1 MKNILIILLVAILLV
16 ISNSIFIVDER
27 ELALKFRFGEVIKA
41 DYEPG
46 IHFKLPFVNNVGKY
60 SKQILTI
67 NNPQELFLTLEKK
80 NLFVDFFIK
89 WKINDVQQYY
99 ISTGGDELVASQRLL
114 ETVKDGIRSEFA
126 KRTVIEVVS
135 EERRKVMSE
144 MLNAAAFNA
153 INLGIELVDVR
164 VKRVELSD
172 EVSESVYN
180 RMRQERARFASELRA
195 EGAEAAAIIKAEADR
210 EVTVIIAN
218 AYRDSEK
225 IKGDGDAS
233 STNLYA
239 EAYTQDEE
247 FYSFY
252 RSMEAYKKSIGTG
265 NDILVLDGEG
275 DFFKYLNQSK
285 TSE

>member
-1 MKNILIILLVAILLV
+1 MRNILVVLLVAILLV
-16 ISNSIFIVDER
+16 ISNSIFTVDER
-27 ELALKFRFGEVIKA
+27 EMALKFRFGEVIRA

-46 IHFKLPFVNNVGKY
+46 IHFKVPFVNNVGKY

-144 MLNAAAFNA
+144 MLNAAALNA

-180 RMRQERARFASELRA
+180 RMRQERARIASELRA

-233 STNLYA
+233 STSLYA

-275 DFFKYLNQSK
+275 DFFKYLKQSK

>member
-1 MKNILIILLVAILLV
+1 MRNILIVLLVFILLL
-16 ISNSIFIVDER
+16 ISNSIFTVDQR
-27 ELALKFRFGEVIKA
+27 ELALKFRFGEVIKS
-41 DYEPG
+41 DYKPG
-46 IHFKLPFVNNVGKY
+46 IHFKVPFVNNVEKY

-89 WKINDVQQYY
+89 WKINDVLQYY
-99 ISTGGDELVASQRLL
+99 VSTGGDELVASQRLL

-135 EERRKVMSE
+135 EERREVMSE
-144 MLNAAAFNA
+144 MLSAAALNA
-153 INLGIELVDVR
+153 ISLGIELVDVR
-164 VKRVELSD
+164 VKRIELSD

-195 EGAEAAAIIKAEADR
+195 EGAETAAIIKAQADR

-218 AYRDSEK
+218 AYRDAEK

-239 EAYTQDEE
+239 EAYTRDEE

-252 RSMEAYKKSIGTG
+252 RSMEAYKNSIGTG

-275 DFFKYLNQSK
+275 DFFKYLKQSK

>member
-1 MKNILIILLVAILLV
+1 MRNILVVLLVAILLV
-16 ISNSIFIVDER
+16 ISNSIFTVDER
-27 ELALKFRFGEVIKA
+27 EMALKFRFGEVIRA

-46 IHFKLPFVNNVGKY
+46 IHFKVPFVNNVGKY

-89 WKINDVQQYY
+89 WKIKDVQQYY

-144 MLNAAAFNA
+144 MLNAAALNA

-275 DFFKYLNQSK
+275 DFFKYLKQSK

>member
-1 MKNILIILLVAILLV
+1 MRNVLVVLLVAILLV
-16 ISNSIFIVDER
+16 ISNSIFTVDER

-41 DYEPG
+41 DYKPG

-144 MLNAAAFNA
+144 MLNAAALNA
-153 INLGIELVDVR
+153 ISLGIELVDVR

-195 EGAEAAAIIKAEADR
+195 EGAEAAAIIKAQADR

-275 DFFKYLNQSK
+275 DFFKYLKQSK

>member
-16 ISNSIFIVDER
+16 ISNSIFTVDER

-46 IHFKLPFVNNVGKY
+46 IHFKVPFVNNVGKY

-180 RMRQERARFASELRA
+180 RMRQERARIASELRA

-225 IKGDGDAS
+225 IKGNGDAS

-275 DFFKYLNQSK
+275 DFFKYLKQSK

>member
-1 MKNILIILLVAILLV
+1 MRNILVVLLVAILLV
-16 ISNSIFIVDER
+16 ISNSIFTVDER
-27 ELALKFRFGEVIKA
+27 EMALKFRFGEVIRA

-46 IHFKLPFVNNVGKY
+46 IHFKVPFVNNVGKY

-275 DFFKYLNQSK
+275 DFFKYLKQSK

>member
-1 MKNILIILLVAILLV
+1 MRNILVVLLVAILLV
-16 ISNSIFIVDER
+16 ISNSIFTVDQR

-46 IHFKLPFVNNVGKY
+46 IHFKVPFVNNVGKY

-135 EERRKVMSE
+135 EERDEVMSE

-239 EAYTQDEE
+239 EAYTKDEE

-275 DFFKYLNQSK
+275 DFFKYLKQSK

>member
-1 MKNILIILLVAILLV
+1 MRNILVVLLVAILLV
-16 ISNSIFIVDER
+16 ISNSIFTVDER
-27 ELALKFRFGEVIKA
+27 EMALKFRFGEVIRA

-46 IHFKLPFVNNVGKY
+46 IHFKVPFVNNVRKY

-144 MLNAAAFNA
+144 MLNAAALNA

-275 DFFKYLNQSK
+275 DFFKYLKQSK

>member
-180 RMRQERARFASELRA
+180 RMRQERARIASELRA

>member
-16 ISNSIFIVDER
+16 ISNSIFTVDER

-46 IHFKLPFVNNVGKY
+46 IHFKVPFVNNVGKY

-180 RMRQERARFASELRA
+180 RMRQERARIASELRA
-195 EGAEAAAIIKAEADR
+195 EGAEAAAIIRAAADR

-225 IKGDGDAS
+225 IKGNGDAS

-275 DFFKYLNQSK
+275 DFFKYLKQSK

>member
-16 ISNSIFIVDER
+16 ISNSIFTVDER

-46 IHFKLPFVNNVGKY
+46 IHFKVPFVNNVGKY

>member
-16 ISNSIFIVDER
+16 ISNSIFTVDER

-46 IHFKLPFVNNVGKY
+46 IHFKVPFVNNVGKY

-180 RMRQERARFASELRA
+180 RMRQERARIASELRA
-195 EGAEAAAIIKAEADR
+195 EGAEAAAIIRAAADR

-239 EAYTQDEE
+239 EAYTKDEE

-275 DFFKYLNQSK
+275 DFFKYLKQSK

>member
-1 MKNILIILLVAILLV
+1 MRNILVVLLVATLLV
-16 ISNSIFIVDER
+16 ISNSIFTVDER
-27 ELALKFRFGEVIKA
+27 EMALKFRFGEVIRA

-46 IHFKLPFVNNVGKY
+46 IHFKVPFVNNVGKY

-144 MLNAAAFNA
+144 MLNAAALNA

-233 STNLYA
+233 STSLYA
-239 EAYTQDEE
+239 EAYTRDEE

-265 NDILVLDGEG
+265 NDIWVLDGEG
-275 DFFKYLNQSK
+275 DFFKYLKQSK

>member
-1 MKNILIILLVAILLV
+1 MRNILVVLLVAVLLV
-16 ISNSIFIVDER
+16 ISNSIYTVDER
-27 ELALKFRFGEVIKA
+27 EMALKFRFGEVIRA

-46 IHFKLPFVNNVGKY
+46 IHFKVPFVNNVGKY

-144 MLNAAAFNA
+144 MLNAAALNA

-275 DFFKYLNQSK
+275 DFFKYLKQSK

>member
-16 ISNSIFIVDER
+16 ISNSIFTVDER

-46 IHFKLPFVNNVGKY
+46 IHFKVPFVNNVGKY

-180 RMRQERARFASELRA
+180 RMRQERARIASELRA
-195 EGAEAAAIIKAEADR
+195 EGAEAAAIIRAAADR

-225 IKGDGDAS
+225 IKGNGDAS

>member
-1 MKNILIILLVAILLV
+1 MRNILVVLLVATLLV
-16 ISNSIFIVDER
+16 ISNSIFTVDER
-27 ELALKFRFGEVIKA
+27 EMALKFRFGEVIRA

-99 ISTGGDELVASQRLL
+99 VSTGGDELVASQRLL

-144 MLNAAAFNA
+144 MLNAAALNA

-195 EGAEAAAIIKAEADR
+195 EGAETAAIIKAEADR

-233 STNLYA
+233 STSLYA
-239 EAYTQDEE
+239 EAYTRDEE

-275 DFFKYLNQSK
+275 DFFKYLKQSK

>member
-1 MKNILIILLVAILLV
+1 MRNILVVLLVAILLV
-16 ISNSIFIVDER
+16 ISNSIFTVDER
-27 ELALKFRFGEVIKA
+27 EMALKFRFGEVIRA

-99 ISTGGDELVASQRLL
+99 VSTGGDELVASQRLL

-153 INLGIELVDVR
+153 ISLGIELVDVR

-195 EGAEAAAIIKAEADR
+195 EGAETAAIIKAEADR

-233 STNLYA
+233 STSLYA
-239 EAYTQDEE
+239 EAYTRDEE

-275 DFFKYLNQSK
+275 DFFKYLKQSK

>member
-1 MKNILIILLVAILLV
+1 MRNILVVLLVAILLV
-16 ISNSIFIVDER
+16 ISNSIFTVDER
-27 ELALKFRFGEVIKA
+27 EMALKFRFGEVIRA

-46 IHFKLPFVNNVGKY
+46 IHFKVPFVNNVGKY

-135 EERRKVMSE
+135 EERDKVMSE

-275 DFFKYLNQSK
+275 DFFKYLKQSK

>member
-1 MKNILIILLVAILLV
+1 MRNILVVLLVAILLV
-16 ISNSIFIVDER
+16 ISNSIFTVDER

-41 DYEPG
+41 DYKPG
-46 IHFKLPFVNNVGKY
+46 IHFKVPFVNNVGKY

-144 MLNAAAFNA
+144 MLNAAALNA

-275 DFFKYLNQSK
+275 DFFKYLKQSK

>member
-1 MKNILIILLVAILLV
+1 MRNILIVLLVAILLL
-16 ISNSIFIVDER
+16 ISNSIFTVDQR
-27 ELALKFRFGEVIKA
+27 ELALKFRFGEVIKS
-41 DYEPG
+41 DYKPG
-46 IHFKLPFVNNVGKY
+46 IHFKIPFVNNVGKFP
-60 SKQILTI
+60 KQILTI

-135 EERRKVMSE
+135 EERDEVMSE
-144 MLNAAAFNA
+144 MLNAAALNA
-153 INLGIELVDVR
+153 ISLGIELVDVR

-195 EGAEAAAIIKAEADR
+195 EGAEAAAIIKAQADR

-239 EAYTQDEE
+239 EAYNRDEE

-252 RSMEAYKKSIGTG
+252 RSMEAYKNSIGTG

-275 DFFKYLNQSK
+275 DFFKYLKQSK

>member
-46 IHFKLPFVNNVGKY
+46 IHFKVPFVNNVGKY

-144 MLNAAAFNA
+144 MLNAAASNA

-225 IKGDGDAS
+225 IKGNGDAS

>member
-1 MKNILIILLVAILLV
+1 MRNILVVLLVAILLV
-16 ISNSIFIVDER
+16 ISNSIFTVDER
-27 ELALKFRFGEVIKA
+27 EMALKFRFGEVIRA

-46 IHFKLPFVNNVGKY
+46 IHFKVPFVNNVGKY

-153 INLGIELVDVR
+153 ISLGIELVDVR

-275 DFFKYLNQSK
+275 DFFKYLKQSK

>member
-1 MKNILIILLVAILLV
+1 MRNILVVLLVAILLV
-16 ISNSIFIVDER
+16 ISNSIFTVDER
-27 ELALKFRFGEVIKA
+27 EMALKFRFGEVIRA

-46 IHFKLPFVNNVGKY
+46 IHFKVPFVNNVGKY

-144 MLNAAAFNA
+144 MLNAAALNA

-210 EVTVIIAN
+210 AVTVIIAN

-275 DFFKYLNQSK
+275 DFFKYLKQSK

>member
-16 ISNSIFIVDER
+16 ISNSIFTVDER

-46 IHFKLPFVNNVGKY
+46 IHFKVPFVNNVGKY

-99 ISTGGDELVASQRLL
+99 VSTGGDELVASQRLL

-180 RMRQERARFASELRA
+180 RMRQERARIASELRA
-195 EGAEAAAIIKAEADR
+195 EGAEAAAIIRAAADR

-225 IKGDGDAS
+225 IKGNGDAS

-275 DFFKYLNQSK
+275 DFFKYLKQSK

>member
-1 MKNILIILLVAILLV
+1 MRNILVVLLVAILLV
-16 ISNSIFIVDER
+16 ISNSIFTVDER
-27 ELALKFRFGEVIKA
+27 EMALKFRFGEVIRA

-46 IHFKLPFVNNVGKY
+46 IHFKVPFVNNVGKY

-99 ISTGGDELVASQRLL
+99 VSTGGDELVASQRLL

-144 MLNAAAFNA
+144 MLNAAALNA

>member
-1 MKNILIILLVAILLV
+1 MRNILVVLLVAILLV
-16 ISNSIFIVDER
+16 ISNSIFTVDER

-41 DYEPG
+41 DYKPG
-46 IHFKLPFVNNVGKY
+46 IHFKVPFVNNVGKY

-135 EERRKVMSE
+135 EERDKVMSE

-275 DFFKYLNQSK
+275 DFFKYLKQSK

>member
-1 MKNILIILLVAILLV
+1 MRNILVVLLVAILLV
-16 ISNSIFIVDER
+16 ISNSIFTVDER
-27 ELALKFRFGEVIKA
+27 EMALKFRFGEVIRA

-46 IHFKLPFVNNVGKY
+46 IHFKVPFVNNVGKY

-144 MLNAAAFNA
+144 MLNAAALNA
-153 INLGIELVDVR
+153 ISLGIELVDVR

-275 DFFKYLNQSK
+275 DFFKYLKQSK

>member
-1 MKNILIILLVAILLV
+1 MRNILVVLLVAILLV
-16 ISNSIFIVDER
+16 ISNSIFTVDER
-27 ELALKFRFGEVIKA
+27 EMALKFRFGEVIRA

-46 IHFKLPFVNNVGKY
+46 IHFKVPFVNNVGKY

-99 ISTGGDELVASQRLL
+99 VSTGGDELVASQRLL

-135 EERRKVMSE
+135 EERDEVMSE

-180 RMRQERARFASELRA
+180 RMRQERARIASELRA
-195 EGAEAAAIIKAEADR
+195 EGAEAAAIIRAAADR

-225 IKGDGDAS
+225 IKGNGDAS

>member
-1 MKNILIILLVAILLV
+1 MRNILVVLLVAILLV
-16 ISNSIFIVDER
+16 ISNSIFTVDER
-27 ELALKFRFGEVIKA
+27 EMALKFRFGEVIRA

-46 IHFKLPFVNNVGKY
+46 IHFKVPFVNNVGKY

-144 MLNAAAFNA
+144 MLNAAALNA

-180 RMRQERARFASELRA
+180 RMRQERARIASELRA

-225 IKGDGDAS
+225 IKGNGDAS

-275 DFFKYLNQSK
+275 DFFKYLKQSK